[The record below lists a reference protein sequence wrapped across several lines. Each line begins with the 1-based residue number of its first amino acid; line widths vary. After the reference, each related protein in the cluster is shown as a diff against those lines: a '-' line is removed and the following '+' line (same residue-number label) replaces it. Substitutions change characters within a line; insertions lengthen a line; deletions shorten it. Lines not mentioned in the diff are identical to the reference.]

1 MVGTEEGRAKEIEA
15 RIRAIQGHRDFPA
28 LSDQIR
34 EVVRVT
40 QDDDA
45 DFDRLADLVIRN
57 YGLTLKVLRTV
68 NSVHYNRS
76 GQTILSVT
84 RAVLLLGVRTVRELA
99 ASFLLFDHYQ
109 RQSPELKQLML
120 LSMVTACHAERLAG
134 LGRDAHPDEAYVCG
148 MFRNLGEVLIAHH
161 FPDDYARIQVDM
173 RETGGVGA
181 DSAARLLG
189 FRYEELGAAMARY
202 WGMPLVGQSMLP
214 MGTGTALRS
223 ATEIGHQLTALVY
236 RGPTAATDEQIRRL
250 LGRFQR
256 ELPVTPDLVSGLI
269 QSAAAEV
276 RKLFVGMGATR
287 GDLEL
292 LGRGDPPA
300 TDEPPP
306 AAPAPRG
313 FDFATVRE
321 ARDHLLAEVAAVANG
336 PDFDLHRCLL
346 ILLEALQRGGPFDRA
361 LFCVVDADRD
371 EVRARLSFGSET
383 AELIESFRFP
393 VGGQRNPIGAALLDR
408 EPVFVVAASAH
419 PREQRIAKL
428 LGAAAYGV
436 LPLVVEGKAIGC
448 LYCDR
453 RTAAAP
459 PDPASL
465 IFLGRVQAIAQQAI
479 ERSRRERAVGAAS

>member
-1 MVGTEEGRAKEIEA
+1 MGAEDGRAREIEA

-40 QDDDA
+40 QDDDT

-134 LGRDAHPDEAYVCG
+134 LGREAHPDEAYVCG

-161 FPDDYARIQVDM
+161 FPEDYARIQVDM
-173 RETGGVGA
+173 RETGSAGA

-202 WGMPLVGQSMLP
+202 WGMPLVGQAMLP

-223 ATEIGHQLTALVY
+223 ATEFGHQLTAIVY
-236 RGPTAATDEQIRRL
+236 RGAAPPTDDQVARL
-250 LGRFQR
+250 LARFHR
-256 ELPVTPDLVSGLI
+256 ELPVTRELLTGLI
-269 QSAAAEV
+269 ESAAAEV
-276 RKLFVGMGATR
+276 RRLFVGMGATR
-287 GDLEL
+287 TELEL
-292 LGRGDPPA
+292 LSRG
-300 TDEPPP
+300 EP
-306 AAPAPRG
+306 AAVVEPQRPAALPRG
-313 FDFATVRE
+313 FDFTNVRD
-321 ARDHLLAEVAAVANG
+321 ARDHLLAEVSAVASG
-336 PDFDLHRCLL
+336 VEFDLHRCLL

-361 LFCVVDADRD
+361 LFCLVDPEQD
-371 EVRARLSFGSET
+371 EVRARLSLGSGSEDLVD
-383 AELIESFRFP
+383 AFRFP
-393 VGGQRNPIGAALLDR
+393 IGGPRNPIGSALLDR
-408 EPVFVVAASAH
+408 EPVFVVSATAQ

-453 RTAAAP
+453 RTATT
-459 PDPASL
+459 PDPASF
-465 IFLGRVQAIAQQAI
+465 IFLGRVQALAQQAI
-479 ERSRRERAVGAAS
+479 ERSRRERVVPSAT